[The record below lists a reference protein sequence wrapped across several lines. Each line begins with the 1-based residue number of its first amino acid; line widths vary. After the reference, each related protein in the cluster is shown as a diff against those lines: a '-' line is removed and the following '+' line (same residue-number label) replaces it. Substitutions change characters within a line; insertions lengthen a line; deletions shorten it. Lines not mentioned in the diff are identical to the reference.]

1 VKPFLIRRPPK
12 IDFDA
17 ESPMLTVEAKDLVVY
32 NTGPLT
38 ELENLDR
45 G

>member
-1 VKPFLIRRPPK
+1 VKPFPIWRPSK

-17 ESPMLTVEAKDLVVY
+17 ESPMHTVEANDLAEY

-38 ELENLDR
+38 ELENLDK

>member
-1 VKPFLIRRPPK
+1 MKQFFDLKPQT

-17 ESPMLTVEAKDLVVY
+17 ESPIKIVEAKDLVLH

-38 ELENLDR
+38 ELENLDK

>member
-1 VKPFLIRRPPK
+1 MKPFPIWRPPK

-17 ESPMLTVEAKDLVVY
+17 ESPTHIVEAKDLARY

-38 ELENLDR
+38 KLENLDK